1 MELNEIEFGFYKEG
15 EETQILDL
23 FHRVFPKIPRT
34 LKEWEWE
41 YRESPF
47 SPPIIA
53 IARAGGKVIGQEAL
67 FYVPMKFKE
76 KSFHGAQS
84 VDTMT
89 DPDFRGKGVFGRLA
103 RLTLEEGMRRNTPL
117 FYGFPNRNSYSAYVK
132 KLNWID
138 VTRVQRFIKVLD
150 LPSALKA
157 RIKNPAFRKLLG
169 ILGKP
174 LLKVYFWGKEKRD
187 SRFSLHQVEKFGE
200 DYEQFWGELRGRF
213 PLMVDRTSTY
223 MNWRYIDHPSGEY
236 RAFFLKKAGREEIF
250 GVAVLHMVDLEY
262 RLGSIG
268 EFFVKDWDP
277 EVGRVFLTL
286 LLDYFKL
293 QGTAIVAT
301 WTLSHSP
308 FVPVFKVLG
317 FRLRS
322 QHQSFIVVSPDGSL
336 EREEIGKPENWFISS
351 GDYDM
356 F

>member
-1 MELNEIEFGFYKEG
+1 MELNEIEFGLYREG
-15 EETQILDL
+15 EEIQILDL

-34 LKEWEWE
+34 LEEWEWE

-67 FYVPMKFKE
+67 FFVPMKFKGNC
-76 KSFHGAQS
+76 FQGAQS

-89 DPDFRGKGVFGRLA
+89 DPNFRGKGVFGRLA
-103 RLTLEEGMRRNTPL
+103 RLTLEEGKKRNTPL
-117 FYGFPNRNSYSAYVK
+117 FYGFPNRNSYSAYVN

-138 VTRVQRFIKVLD
+138 VARVQRFIKVLD
-150 LPSALKA
+150 LTSALKA
-157 RIKNPAFRKLLG
+157 RINNPSLRMVLG
-169 ILGKP
+169 FLGKP
-174 LLKVYFWGKEKRD
+174 FLKAYFWGKGKRD
-187 SRFSLHQVEKFGE
+187 PRFSLHQVDRFGE
-200 DYEQFWGELRGRF
+200 SYDRLWGELRGRF
-213 PLMVDRTSTY
+213 PLMVDRTSAY
-223 MNWRYIDHPSGEY
+223 MNWRYLDHPSGVY
-236 RAFFLKKAGREEIF
+236 RAFFLRKAGNDEIF
-250 GVAVLHMVDLEY
+250 GVAVLHIVDLEY

-268 EFFVKDWDP
+268 EFLVKDWDP
-277 EVGRVFLTL
+277 EIARIFLTL

-301 WTLSHSP
+301 WTLPHSP
-308 FVPVFKVLG
+308 FVPVFKSLG

-322 QHQSFIVVSPDGSL
+322 QHQPLIAISPDGSL
-336 EREEIGKPENWFISS
+336 EKEEIRNPENWFISS